1 MKNYYSGRHARNY
14 NRRWGTFT
22 EHTLAQVL
30 ALLEQTRQATEVM
43 HPEQRLR
50 VLDVACG
57 TGRLLQ
63 QIVARLPQVEA
74 YGVDASRDM
83 LAQARKALGEQ
94 PQIHLEYAEVGPG
107 EQANLPYALASFD
120 LITCT
125 NALHDMHDPLEI
137 LKGLKSLLS
146 EGGFLLLED
155 YARRPAPFP
164 WSAFE
169 WLLRRIEGTYVQAYT
184 LEEARSLCTQANFL
198 VETAHAFQV
207 DWLWHGWVIR
217 ARTVCSPTS
226 RPSS

>member
-22 EHTLAQVL
+22 EPTLTQVL

-94 PQIHLEYAEVGPG
+94 PQIHL
-107 EQANLPYALASFD
+107 
-120 LITCT
+120 
-125 NALHDMHDPLEI
+125 
-137 LKGLKSLLS
+137 
-146 EGGFLLLED
+146 
-155 YARRPAPFP
+155 
-164 WSAFE
+164 
-169 WLLRRIEGTYVQAYT
+169 
-184 LEEARSLCTQANFL
+184 
-198 VETAHAFQV
+198 
-207 DWLWHGWVIR
+207 
-217 ARTVCSPTS
+217 
-226 RPSS
+226 